1 MPFDNPHELPFGDLE
16 ILRTARSHISNKGS
30 WMKCGFQNGN
40 RLCLVAALSVAAG
53 SANFDDPN
61 RIERRLA
68 RILVARLPPTAPLLT
83 RFRVYPVRRRLM
95 LSTTTTNASRR
106 RARSVRSRNRSSR
119 PQDDRVRL
127 RLSGDH

>member
-1 MPFDNPHELPFGDLE
+1 LPFGDLE
-16 ILRTARSHISNKGS
+16 ILRTARNRIANKGR
-30 WMKCGFQNGN
+30 WMKCGFQNGD

-53 SANFDDPN
+53 SANFDNPN

-95 LSTTTTNASRR
+95 RFNDHRR
-106 RARSVRSRNRSSR
+106 TRHEDVLALYDRAI
-119 PQDDRVRL
+119 
-127 RLSGDH
+127 DHLAHKTAECALV

>member
-1 MPFDNPHELPFGDLE
+1 MPFDNLHELPFGDLE
-16 ILRTARSHISNKGS
+16 ILRTARNHIANKGS
-30 WMKCGFQNGN
+30 WMKCGFQNGD

-53 SANFDDPN
+53 SANFDNPN

-95 LSTTTTNASRR
+95 RFNDHRR
-106 RARSVRSRNRSSR
+106 TRHEDVLAVYDRAI
-119 PQDDRVRL
+119 
-127 RLSGDH
+127 DHLAHKTAECAFV

>member
-16 ILRTARSHISNKGS
+16 ILRTARSHICNNGS
-30 WMKCGFQNGN
+30 WMKCGFQKGD
-40 RLCLVAALSVAAG
+40 RLCLVAGLSVAAG
-53 SANFDDPN
+53 SPNFDNPN

-95 LSTTTTNASRR
+95 RFNDHRRTRHEDVLAVYDRAIDHLARKTTECAII
-106 RARSVRSRNRSSR
+106 
-119 PQDDRVRL
+119 
-127 RLSGDH
+127 